1 MIKKVLNMEN
11 KEKSL
16 KTENNEAQKT
26 KEKIKKLIPAIAALA
41 ATQGK
46 NVLINADPNA
56 DSLEPKNV
64 KKYPAPKKDKRKVFY
79 SW

>member
-1 MIKKVLNMEN
+1 MIFSKIKLMIKRVLKMEN
-11 KEKSL
+11 
-16 KTENNEAQKT
+16 

>member
-1 MIKKVLNMEN
+1 MIFSKIKLMIKRVLKMEN
-11 KEKSL
+11 
-16 KTENNEAQKT
+16 

-46 NVLINADPNA
+46 NVLINTDPNA

>member
-1 MIKKVLNMEN
+1 MEN
-11 KEKSL
+11 
-16 KTENNEAQKT
+16 

-56 DSLEPKNV
+56 DSLEHKNV
-64 KKYPAPKKDKRKVFY
+64 KKYPATKKDKRKVFY

>member
-1 MIKKVLNMEN
+1 MIKRVLKMEN
-11 KEKSL
+11 
-16 KTENNEAQKT
+16 

-46 NVLINADPNA
+46 NVLINADLNA

>member
-1 MIKKVLNMEN
+1 MIKRVLKMEN
-11 KEKSL
+11 
-16 KTENNEAQKT
+16 
-26 KEKIKKLIPAIAALA
+26 KEKIKKLISAIAALA

-46 NVLINADPNA
+46 NVLINADLNA

>member
-1 MIKKVLNMEN
+1 MIFSKIKLMIKRVLKMEN
-11 KEKSL
+11 
-16 KTENNEAQKT
+16 

-41 ATQGK
+41 ATQVK
-46 NVLINADPNA
+46 NVLINTDPNA